1 MATVLTQ
8 FQQRRAQRRKTSD
21 IENLFKQFQQQMN
34 DIAGQYESSYGD
46 YKKQVAATMAPYEK
60 STEKYKT
67 DFSKY
72 ETDLASYRSSL
83 SAYQNRLAQAIE
95 NPTTEVPT
103 SEYITSRTR
112 GGTSILIGGQSYNAN
127 NIPEGYTYEGG
138 KLYKVTDPGTFDA
151 TAPSAPPEVP
161 QMPSIADF
169 NASQFEEKR
178 KIAEETFKRE
188 VGERKSGK
196 MTAATKR
203 SARSLLSGA
212 TAGAAE

>member
-21 IENLFKQFQQQMN
+21 IENLFKQYQQQMA
-34 DIAGQYESSYGD
+34 DIAGQSETAYGA
-46 YKKQVAATMAPYEK
+46 YKQQVAATMAPYE
-60 STEKYKT
+60 SATGKYRT

-72 ETDLASYRSSL
+72 EADLASYRNSIAS
-83 SAYQNRLAQAIE
+83 YQNRIAYAME
-95 NPTTEVPT
+95 NPTTEVPAG
-103 SEYITSRTR
+103 EYKTTRTR

-127 NIPEGYTYEGG
+127 NVPEGYTYEGG
-138 KLYKVTDPGTFDA
+138 KLYKVTDPGTFEGK
-151 TAPSAPPEVP
+151 APSAPDVP
-161 QMPSIADF
+161 QMPSFADF
-169 NASQFEEKR
+169 DTSQFEAKR
-178 KIAEETFKRE
+178 KVAEETFKRE

-196 MTAATKR
+196 MTAVSKR